1 MIVFGDLTVDEC
13 KQKLIDSE
21 HLDFETFKATALAGL
36 ERWREDYDSFLAWG
50 FFLVD
55 RAGKAVDQ
63 NDDELLEYHAMILY
77 PIFDYAREN
86 LTNENYQ
93 DFQVKMMSKMDSVM
107 ESAYKMR
114 AMSHLGTDTK

>member
-36 ERWREDYDSFLAWG
+36 ERWQEDYDSFLAWG

-55 RAGKAVDQ
+55 RVGKAAEQ
-63 NDDELLEYHAMILY
+63 NDDELLKYYAMILG

-86 LTNENYQ
+86 LANENYQ
-93 DFQVKMMSKMDSVM
+93 VFQVKMIAKMDSVM
-107 ESAYKMR
+107 EKAAK
-114 AMSHLGTDTK
+114 KK